1 MNLISSYS
9 ARLQRVVLTATAALI
24 VGSAHAASG
33 PALEVLAELPIRPG
47 NAAAADG
54 NRVFA
59 TVHPF
64 DGPRGVQLIEITSR
78 TGYKPWPSA
87 ALQND
92 GKTFG
97 DDKIDSPLGIYADRR
112 GAVWI
117 TDMGFN
123 VGKTRIWAFDAKTGK
138 QLHRIV
144 LDEAIAPKGSFLQ
157 DLVVDDKN
165 GWVYLADIANPGLV
179 AVEIATG
186 KSRRF
191 GGHGSLQADPKAVMR
206 INDQDINFG
215 GKPASVAV
223 NPLTLSADGETLYFG
238 AMNGLAW
245 YSVPAKLFREGAN
258 DAAIGQAIARVGA
271 KPVSDGAATDAAGN
285 HYFTNVNDKG
295 IDRLTP
301 QGQLEPYVR
310 DARLDW
316 PDSVHFGADNW
327 IYISVNQLYRTQPFT
342 GQPDAGK
349 PPYLI
354 MRVRAAPAKK

>member
-1 MNLISSYS
+1 MNVFSFYS
-9 ARLQRVVLTATAALI
+9 TRLRHALLSATAALI

-33 PALEVLAELPIRPG
+33 PALEVVAELAIRPG
-47 NAAAADG
+47 NVAAADG

-64 DGPRGVQLIEITSR
+64 DGARGAQLIEVTSR

-97 DDKIDSPLGIYADRR
+97 DDKIDSPLGIYAD
-112 GAVWI
+112 GKGTIWI
-117 TDMGFN
+117 ADMGFN
-123 VGKTRIWAFDAKTGK
+123 LGKTRIWAFDAKTGK
-138 QLHRIV
+138 QLQRIV

-157 DLVVDDKN
+157 DLVVDEKQ
-165 GWVYLADIANPGLV
+165 GWIYLADIANPGLV

-191 GGHGSLQADPKAVMR
+191 GGHASLQADPAAVMR
-206 INDQDINFG
+206 INGQAINFG

-245 YSVPAKLFREGAN
+245 YSVPAALFRNGAD
-258 DAAIGQAIARVGA
+258 DATIGQAIKRVGA
-271 KPVSDGAATDAAGN
+271 KPVSDGAATDPTGY
-285 HYFTNVNDKG
+285 HYFTNVNENG
-295 IDRLTP
+295 IDRLSP

-316 PDSVHFGADNW
+316 PDSLHFGSDNW

-349 PPYLI
+349 PPYRIL
-354 MRVRAAPAKK
+354 RVRAEAAKK